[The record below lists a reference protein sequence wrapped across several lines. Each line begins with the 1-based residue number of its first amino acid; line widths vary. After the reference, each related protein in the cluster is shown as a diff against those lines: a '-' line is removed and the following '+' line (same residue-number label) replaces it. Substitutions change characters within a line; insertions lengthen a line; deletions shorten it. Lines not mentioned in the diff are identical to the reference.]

1 MYKTNKNIIALFVGA
16 IVTILS
22 ISCSGN
28 SSKQKVKESKKIE
41 KAYKYASMKDGV
53 LHLDLNE
60 ARKHPKKLKLSDIC
74 DSLIYIPLETKKEC
88 LLGENMHEID
98 IDGDNIFIH
107 EGLKLFYFNI
117 NGKFQSQIGKTGR
130 GAGEYVCNGYCLN
143 KRDKKIYAEACYQHK
158 FLVFDYNDDLLS
170 SELSFKSHFEG
181 MRYDYIN
188 NAIVGSAFYSL
199 SKNKDAKYY
208 KVKDLKVDNNKI
220 SVFKS
225 NYFPKEYFVDQAKTR
240 MTVVGSSIY
249 SYKEE
254 IFFQEIVNDTLFKKS
269 DSIMSPHIILNNYK
283 FRPKFTSD
291 KELDIKEFMK
301 DNDCFFKDF
310 YFSVTD
316 ESDRYVFADNIYAK
330 SGHFLFDKKEKELM
344 FIEKPKEDNK
354 QIVNNIDFVNDCY
367 LGAVINNSY
376 LEIIVDAADLISN
389 YNDMLEAGKLDM
401 NSKYTKALAKI
412 VNNLTEESN
421 PVIILA
427 RLKK

>member
-1 MYKTNKNIIALFVGA
+1 MYKINKKVIALFVA
-16 IVTILS
+16 VIVTILS

-28 SSKQKVKESKKIE
+28 SAKQKVKESKKVE
-41 KAYKYASMKDGV
+41 KAYKYASMKDGI

-74 DSLIYIPLETKKEC
+74 DSLIYIPLETRKEC
-88 LLGENMHEID
+88 LLGKNLHEID
-98 IDGDNIFIH
+98 IDGDNIFIQ
-107 EGLKLFYFNI
+107 EGWNLFHFNM
-117 NGKFQSQIGKTGR
+117 NGKFKSQVGKTGR
-130 GAGEYVCNGYCLN
+130 GPGEYVCTGYCLN
-143 KRDKKIYAEACYQHK
+143 KRDKKLYAQACYQHK

-170 SELSFKSHFEG
+170 SELNFKNLFHS

-188 NAIVGSAFYSL
+188 NAIVGAAYYFL
-199 SKNKDAKYY
+199 GKRKDAKYY
-208 KVKDLKVDNNKI
+208 KIKDIKVDNNKV

-240 MTVVGSSIY
+240 MNLVGSSTY

-254 IFFQEIVNDTLFKKS
+254 IFFQEIANDTLFKKS

-291 KELDIKEFMK
+291 KEFDIKEFIK

-316 ESDRYVFADNIYAK
+316 ESDRYVFAGNIYAK
-330 SGHFLFDKKEKELM
+330 SGHFLFDKKEKKLT
-344 FIEKPKEDNK
+344 FIEKPKDEKN
-354 QIVNNIDFVNDCY
+354 QIINNIDFVNDFN

-376 LEIIVDAADLISN
+376 LRVRVDAADLISN

-421 PVIILA
+421 PIIILA